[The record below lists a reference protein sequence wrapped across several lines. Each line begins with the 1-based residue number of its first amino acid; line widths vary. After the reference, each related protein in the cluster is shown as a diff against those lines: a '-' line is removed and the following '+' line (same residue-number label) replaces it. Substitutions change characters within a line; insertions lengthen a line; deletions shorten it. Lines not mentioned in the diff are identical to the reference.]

1 MGDLSSLLNS
11 KAEDVK
17 RIFSCVQLAQPVKA
31 VDDDCLKVAEMAT
44 LMPMEAPP
52 AGFNFENCK
61 RNAMLA
67 QQGFKPPKVKHKFR
81 KNEREDHTSTISIL
95 DNLTR

>member
-1 MGDLSSLLNS
+1 
-11 KAEDVK
+11 
-17 RIFSCVQLAQPVKA
+17 
-31 VDDDCLKVAEMAT
+31 MAT

-67 QQGFKPPKVKHKFR
+67 QQGFKPPKVKKY
-81 KNEREDHTSTISIL
+81 KYKCKYKYKPS
-95 DNLTR
+95 

>member
-1 MGDLSSLLNS
+1 MTSLLNS

-67 QQGFKPPKVKHKFR
+67 QQGFKPPKVKQSL
-81 KNEREDHTSTISIL
+81 ERL
-95 DNLTR
+95 

>member
-1 MGDLSSLLNS
+1 MGDLTSLLNS

-67 QQGFKPPKVKHKFR
+67 QQGFKPPKVKHKFIKIIR
-81 KNEREDHTSTISIL
+81 GDHISIL
-95 DNLTR
+95 DDLTR

>member
-1 MGDLSSLLNS
+1 MTSLLNS

-17 RIFSCVQLAQPVKA
+17 RIVSCVQLAQPVKA

-67 QQGFKPPKVKHKFR
+67 QQGFKPPKVKQSL
-81 KNEREDHTSTISIL
+81 ERL
-95 DNLTR
+95 

>member
-1 MGDLSSLLNS
+1 MILVS
-11 KAEDVK
+11 KLQK
-17 RIFSCVQLAQPVKA
+17 TPT
-31 VDDDCLKVAEMAT
+31 MAT

-81 KNEREDHTSTISIL
+81 KIIRGDHISTISIL
-95 DNLTR
+95 DNLPR